1 MPLLRLCYVILF
13 TDSYFSA
20 LSSEGILFSF
30 CDSMRLWKKALS
42 YATVGGVLA
51 GVTSVLLRGPEEVKR
66 QITSNGIVR
75 VGRAATV
82 VSLIWR
88 VYITCN
94 QTDLMEFS
102 FNI

>member
-13 TDSYFSA
+13 TDSYLCSA
-20 LSSEGILFSF
+20 VSSEGILFSF

-42 YATVGGVLA
+42 YATIGGVLA
-51 GVTSVLLRGPEEVKR
+51 GVTSVLRGPEEVKR